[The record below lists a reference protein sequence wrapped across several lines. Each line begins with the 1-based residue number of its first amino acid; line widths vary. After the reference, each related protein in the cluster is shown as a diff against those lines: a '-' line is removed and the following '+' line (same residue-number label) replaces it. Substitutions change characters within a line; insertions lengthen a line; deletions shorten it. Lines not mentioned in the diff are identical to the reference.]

1 MHNRVESEEGG
12 KRITRRLERRGEDM
26 SLTLLNLLKEERAD

>member
-1 MHNRVESEEGG
+1 MHNRVKSEEGG
-12 KRITRRLERRGEDM
+12 KRITRRLEEREEDM